1 MCVSQHERNEL
12 VMFAIGDRICYPMHG
27 VGTVQSIE
35 ERTVLNETTSYY
47 TLKFVSNNLTAMVPV
62 DMAEKVGLRPIIT
75 PKECEEVL
83 NYMIES
89 PIKESD
95 NWNQRYRENLDKLRK
110 GGIYD
115 VADVVVCLKKRNE
128 EKGLSSGERKMF
140 SLAKQVLVT
149 ELAIATNRDINEF
162 SDVI

>member
-1 MCVSQHERNEL
+1 MYRRQ
-12 VMFAIGDRICYPMHG
+12 
-27 VGTVQSIE
+27 
-35 ERTVLNETTSYY
+35 
-47 TLKFVSNNLTAMVPV
+47 
-62 DMAEKVGLRPIIT
+62 
-75 PKECEEVL
+75 
-83 NYMIES
+83 
-89 PIKESD
+89 

-149 ELAIATNRDINEF
+149 ELAIATNRDMNEF
-162 SDVI
+162 GDII